1 MGNGPGY
8 TGCHKYVPFAGFP
21 NRRTFRVQRIEIIT
35 SMTTAMLFF
44 LFRTENLV
52 LWARSEMIGSDVDQ
66 IC

>member
-8 TGCHKYVPFAGFP
+8 TGCHKYFPFARFP
-21 NRRTFRVQRIEIIT
+21 NRRTCRVQQIEIIT
-35 SMTTAMLFF
+35 NMTTAMLFF

-52 LWARSEMIGSDVDQ
+52 LWAGSEMIGYAVDQ